1 MKVKLK
7 GMALTDEKELDE
19 VLQEYLDV
27 LNRVPGLTDAIVHKI
42 DTGDSKPIRSLP
54 YRLKLCPAWRQQV
67 RQDISSLL
75 EGGII
80 GTCVSPWASP
90 IVPISYVHRLP

>member
-1 MKVKLK
+1 MIHLSFY
-7 GMALTDEKELDE
+7 LHLNFTIYTLFLNELDE

-27 LNRVPGLTDAIVHKI
+27 LDRVPGLTDAIVHKI
-42 DTGDSKPIRSLP
+42 DTGDSKPIRSLL
-54 YRLKLCPAWRQQV
+54 YRLCPAWRQQV

-90 IVPISYVHRLP
+90 IVPI